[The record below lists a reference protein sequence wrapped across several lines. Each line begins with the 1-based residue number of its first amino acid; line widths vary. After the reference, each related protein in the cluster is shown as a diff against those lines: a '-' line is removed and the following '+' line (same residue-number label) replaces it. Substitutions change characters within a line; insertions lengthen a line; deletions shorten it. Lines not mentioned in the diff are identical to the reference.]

1 MVNGAKM
8 LIIGAG
14 GGIGRAVRA
23 EAERRGWSC
32 VGTSRHEGVAEQ
44 ILDCADRDG
53 LEPTLMRIF
62 RDEGPF
68 TTVVYCVG
76 ICPVKPLAL
85 LDAAALAEVQLVNCD
100 AFVLSVK
107 HFSRPGAYAK
117 SGAVALA
124 VSSVSA
130 TEGWAG
136 GTAYCASKGALSA
149 ACRALDRELA
159 AKKIRVKAIE
169 PNHVL
174 TDMFRKGAGR
184 MGVPESAARSP
195 ESLAQEIL
203 EMIEDSLELRA

>member
-1 MVNGAKM
+1 MVNRGKM
-8 LIIGAG
+8 LIIGAC

-32 VGTSRHEGVAEQ
+32 VGTSRRPDGAEYQ
-44 ILDCADRDG
+44 IDCADCDG
-53 LEPTLMRIF
+53 LEPALMRLF

-68 TTVVYCVG
+68 AAVVYCAG
-76 ICPVKPLAL
+76 TCPVKPLAL
-85 LDAAALAEVQLVNCD
+85 LEAAELAEVQRVNCD
-100 AFVLSVK
+100 AFILAVK

-117 SGAVALA
+117 TGAVALA

-149 ACRALDRELA
+149 ACRALDRELF

-203 EMIEDSLELRA
+203 EMIEDR

>member
-1 MVNGAKM
+1 MKSKVEILAPAGNPEAFRSAWAAGADAVY
-8 LIIGAG
+8 LGLTRFNARQGAANFDEDAF
-14 GGIGRAVRA
+14 RAAVA
-23 EAERRGWSC
+23 ACHER
-32 VGTSRHEGVAEQ
+32 GVAVHV
-44 ILDCADRDG
+44 
-53 LEPTLMRIF
+53 TLN
-62 RDEGPF
+62 
-68 TTVVYCVG
+68 T
-76 ICPVKPLAL
+76 LAGQGELPDL

-100 AFVLSVK
+100 AFVLAVK

-117 SGAVALA
+117 TGAVALA

-203 EMIEDSLELRA
+203 EMIEDR